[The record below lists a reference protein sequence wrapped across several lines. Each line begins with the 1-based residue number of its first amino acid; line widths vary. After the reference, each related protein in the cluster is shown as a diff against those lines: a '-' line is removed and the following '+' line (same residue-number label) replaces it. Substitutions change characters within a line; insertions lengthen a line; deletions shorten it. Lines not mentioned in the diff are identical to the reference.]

1 MDHRNIFSINQ
12 SRHDDLSSMPS
23 SPWPMRCDE
32 RGVDNSECPSVSVL
46 YHYPSQNR
54 SKPSKKRNPL
64 SCIHGAWWS
73 FAPLSNC
80 AVGCGFDWLTASAK
94 GWAPSTPKWNQ
105 LNSGL
110 SFSIFATNN
119 RLKRL
124 ELLTSAY
131 WGCLCLPKGA
141 NKEPK
146 PQEAHW
152 GGITKSHSDQ
162 LFAKC
167 HRETKKIEPNLPHC

>member
-1 MDHRNIFSINQ
+1 MDCRHIFSINQ

-73 FAPLSNC
+73 FAPSVRLC
-80 AVGCGFDWLTASAK
+80 CRLWLRLELHQWRAGLQPPQNETNY
-94 GWAPSTPKWNQ
+94 T
-105 LNSGL
+105 L
-110 SFSIFATNN
+110 SFSISATNTAQQHI
-119 RLKRL
+119 LKRECAL
-124 ELLTSAY
+124 RLFIS
-131 WGCLCLPKGA
+131 PKGSQQGT
-141 NKEPK
+141 KTEGSPLR
-146 PQEAHW
+146 

-162 LFAKC
+162 LFAK
-167 HRETKKIEPNLPHC
+167 HYRGTKTIDPNLPHC